1 MVGISNVN
9 ITISGISYE
18 TEIQLL
24 GRSLSADQGYVGG
37 ASLVVSISNVSSD
50 SHYYI
55 WQKAEGYTFVPAV
68 QI

>member
-37 ASLVVSISNVSSD
+37 ASLIVSISNVSSD
-50 SHYYI
+50 SH
-55 WQKAEGYTFVPAV
+55 
-68 QI
+68 